1 MQASGLKGRGGKRRK
16 KKALKMH
23 FYTSKTQIL
32 PSESMKCNIAC
43 VHDQTIH
50 REKQLAF
57 SAYFR
62 VHVIFTCCVNLLRF
76 GFAIIYL

>member
-1 MQASGLKGRGGKRRK
+1 MQASGLKGKERKK

-23 FYTSKTQIL
+23 FNTSKTQIL

-43 VHDQTIH
+43 VHDQIIY

-57 SAYFR
+57 GGILESMLSLHA
-62 VHVIFTCCVNLLRF
+62 LL
-76 GFAIIYL
+76 IYYGLVLL